1 MKRHVYSLN
10 KGIVFILSFLMLGL
24 VFNSCEKTYD
34 EAVTSELSLKN
45 HHMMVDPCKEV
56 CLVAGQHMYV
66 GNVTVGEDGGDI
78 YVTFNITEPDVYL
91 LETHVDIFLTE
102 AQFKADKKISNG
114 GAIPGKFEFKKS
126 WSMGEMMTS
135 YTVMIPASYVDEVT
149 DGANCF
155 FIATHA
161 ALSNGE
167 TAWGGVCDETDK
179 GVSLGNAMQFPGR
192 NWSVYFEFCLDECET
207 TIDFTYAWEDLN
219 VDGQEGVDGN
229 DGDYND
235 LVIKSDV
242 IKTMSELKI
251 SFYASARGASYDHA
265 FKIRIPKMGIVDG
278 MNGVFGEEAIS
289 EDGDDYIITVFASTK
304 AHLPQEN
311 INPYP
316 FAANTVRTDTD
327 CEPHATAEITISIDG
342 DFDFDPNEPYYPF
355 ITVHPGTAN
364 AYDLNIW
371 ELDMPNGDTWKDVGG
386 IEYPNGIIISDDW
399 KWPYEKTHITA
410 AYSGFKSITEGWEPN
425 WATLT
430 GPSEV
435 FDVVCE

>member
-1 MKRHVYSLN
+1 MKKHIYNVN
-10 KGIVFILSFLMLGL
+10 KGIIFFLSFLMLGF
-24 VFNSCEKTYD
+24 VFNSCENNLD
-34 EAVTSELSLKN
+34 ETASDDVSLKN
-45 HHMMVDPCKEV
+45 HHIMVDPCKEV

-66 GNVTVGEDGGDI
+66 GNVMVGEDDGDI
-78 YVTFNITEPDVYL
+78 YVTFNITEPEIYL
-91 LETHVDIFLTE
+91 LETHVDIFLSET
-102 AQFKADKKISNG
+102 QFKADKKISNG
-114 GAIPGKFEFKKS
+114 GAIPGKFKFKKS

-149 DGANCF
+149 GGENCF

-167 TAWGGVCDETDK
+167 TAWGGICDETDK
-179 GVSLGNAMQFPGR
+179 GVSLGNALQFPGR

-207 TIDFTYAWEDLN
+207 TVDFTYAWEDLMK
-219 VDGQEGVDGN
+219 DGADGN

-265 FKIRIPKMGIVDG
+265 FKIKVPQMGIVGG
-278 MNGVFGEEAIS
+278 MGGVFGEAAIA

-304 AHLPQEN
+304 AQLPEES

-327 CEPHATAEITISIDG
+327 CEPHATAEIIISING
-342 DFDFDPNEPYYPF
+342 DFAFDPNMPYYPF
-355 ITVHPGTAN
+355 ITVHPGTPN

-371 ELDMPNGDTWKDVGG
+371 ELDMPNGDTWTDVGG

-399 KWPYEKTHITA
+399 KWPYEKAHVKT
-410 AYSGFKSITEGWEPN
+410 AYSGFMSITDGWNPN
-425 WATLT
+425 WAILT
-430 GPSEV
+430 DPSNV
-435 FDVVCE
+435 FDVTCE